1 MDFHNGWKWHWR
13 TEPQSTF
20 SPLTYSETVTFP
32 RSNFVN
38 SAMNFLSVIGFS
50 HDIKKPPQKPEK
62 KHFPLD
68 IKRISYY
75 GIFIKY
81 STIFFL
87 FFVNEYFLCV
97 SFDRLLMERRIW
109 WKKDEFLTI
118 DNEWKIDVFGTSR
131 TPVHRFKP
139 ESLMSARKLFL
150 TMWGSLRRRDINYH

>member
-1 MDFHNGWKWHWR
+1 MVESDIDAPNLNLHFHHSLIARLWR
-13 TEPQSTF
+13 FPAATLWILLWIFYQLLVFPMISKNLRRNRRKSISHSISKEFHITEYLLNIQQQFF
-20 SPLTYSETVTFP
+20 SF
-32 RSNFVN
+32 
-38 SAMNFLSVIGFS
+38 
-50 HDIKKPPQKPEK
+50 
-62 KHFPLD
+62 
-68 IKRISYY
+68 
-75 GIFIKY
+75 
-81 STIFFL
+81 